1 MKSGMI
7 FGLVSSLI
15 LHALVLMFFLFS
27 FYTQEKSSGVDFK
40 QGVEFTSIMM
50 VSELPIGELKEV
62 SIDQKKSNS
71 QDKNKKQ
78 MVSELP
84 IGELK
89 EVSIDQKKSNSQ
101 DKNKK
106 QDEKMSL
113 NSQDKNAVLKAQKK
127 IEKQDEN
134 QAQKEI
140 ANASEN
146 SKFKN
151 ESLSAPLQSNEDK
164 TQTIVSGNAKEQIK
178 SYQALLMAHLA
189 KFKKYPQEAI
199 MQKQEGVVRIRVSI
213 DESGNVLSK
222 ELKKSCPYAVLNDEV
237 LSLFKRASPLPKP
250 PKEMLKDGEKISF
263 VMPIDYNIKDY
274 LGKK

>member
-1 MKSGMI
+1 MKSSVI
-7 FGLVSSLI
+7 FGFVLSLI
-15 LHALVLMFFLFS
+15 LHTLVLMFFLFS

-40 QGVEFTSIMM
+40 QGAEFTSIMM
-50 VSELPIGELKEV
+50 VSEF
-62 SIDQKKSNS
+62 
-71 QDKNKKQ
+71 
-78 MVSELP
+78 P

-106 QDEKMSL
+106 QDERISF
-113 NSQDKNAVLKAQKK
+113 NSQDKNAVLKVQKK

-151 ESLSAPLQSNEDK
+151 ESLSAPLQSNKDK
-164 TQTIVSGNAKEQIK
+164 TQTIVSGNAKEQVK
-178 SYQALLMAHLA
+178 SYQALLMAHLT

-199 MQKQEGVVRIRVSI
+199 IQKQEGVVRIRVSI

-222 ELKKSCPYAVLNDEV
+222 ELKKSCPYAALNDEA

-250 PKEMLKDGEKISF
+250 PKEMLKNGDKISF

>member
-1 MKSGMI
+1 MKSNVI
-7 FGLVSSLI
+7 FGFVLSLI
-15 LHALVLMFFLFS
+15 LHALVLIFFLFS

-40 QGVEFTSIMM
+40 QGLEFTSIMM

-62 SIDQKKSNS
+62 SIDQKKS
-71 QDKNKKQ
+71 DF
-78 MVSELP
+78 
-84 IGELK
+84 
-89 EVSIDQKKSNSQ
+89 Q

-113 NSQDKNAVLKAQKK
+113 NSQDKNAVLKVQKK

-134 QAQKEI
+134 RAQKEI

-164 TQTIVSGNAKEQIK
+164 TQTIVSGNAKEQVK
-178 SYQALLMAHLA
+178 SYQALLMAHLT

-199 MQKQEGVVRIRVSI
+199 VQKQEGVVRIRVSI

-250 PKEMLKDGEKISF
+250 PKEILKDGEKISF

>member
-1 MKSGMI
+1 MKSSVI
-7 FGLVSSLI
+7 FGFVLSLI
-15 LHALVLMFFLFS
+15 LHALVLIFFLFS

-40 QGVEFTSIMM
+40 QGLEFTSIMM

-78 MVSELP
+78 
-84 IGELK
+84 
-89 EVSIDQKKSNSQ
+89 
-101 DKNKK
+101 
-106 QDEKMSL
+106 DERINL
-113 NSQDKNAVLKAQKK
+113 DSQDKNAVLKVQKK
-127 IEKQDEN
+127 IKKQDKN

-164 TQTIVSGNAKEQIK
+164 TQTIVSGNAKEQVK
-178 SYQALLMAHLA
+178 SYQALLMAHLT

-222 ELKKSCPYAVLNDEV
+222 ELKKSCLYAALNNEV

-250 PKEMLKDGEKISF
+250 PKEMLKNGDKISF

>member
-40 QGVEFTSIMM
+40 QGVKFTSIMM
-50 VSELPIGELKEV
+50 VSEF
-62 SIDQKKSNS
+62 
-71 QDKNKKQ
+71 
-78 MVSELP
+78 P

-106 QDEKMSL
+106 QDERISF
-113 NSQDKNAVLKAQKK
+113 NSQDKNAVLKVQKK

-164 TQTIVSGNAKEQIK
+164 TQTIVSGNAKEQVK
-178 SYQALLMAHLA
+178 SYQALLMAHLT

-222 ELKKSCPYAVLNDEV
+222 ELKKSCPYAALNDEA

-250 PKEMLKDGEKISF
+250 PKKMLKNGDKISF

>member
-1 MKSGMI
+1 MKSSVI
-7 FGLVSSLI
+7 FGFVLSLI
-15 LHALVLMFFLFS
+15 LHTLVLMFFLFS

-40 QGVEFTSIMM
+40 QGAEFTSIMM

-78 MVSELP
+78 
-84 IGELK
+84 
-89 EVSIDQKKSNSQ
+89 
-101 DKNKK
+101 
-106 QDEKMSL
+106 DERISL
-113 NSQDKNAVLKAQKK
+113 NSQDKNAVLKVQKK

-164 TQTIVSGNAKEQIK
+164 TQTIVSGNAKEQVK
-178 SYQALLMAHLA
+178 SYQALLMAHLT

-222 ELKKSCPYAVLNDEV
+222 ELKKSCPYAVLNDEA

-250 PKEMLKDGEKISF
+250 PKEMLKNGDKISF

>member
-1 MKSGMI
+1 MKSSVI
-7 FGLVSSLI
+7 FGFVLSLI

-40 QGVEFTSIMM
+40 QGLEFTSIMM

-78 MVSELP
+78 
-84 IGELK
+84 
-89 EVSIDQKKSNSQ
+89 
-101 DKNKK
+101 
-106 QDEKMSL
+106 DERISL
-113 NSQDKNAVLKAQKK
+113 NSQDKNAVLKVQKK

-134 QAQKEI
+134 QAQKEV

-151 ESLSAPLQSNEDK
+151 ESFSAPLQSNEDK
-164 TQTIVSGNAKEQIK
+164 TQTIVSGNAKEQVK
-178 SYQALLMAHLA
+178 SYQALLMAHLT

-222 ELKKSCPYAVLNDEV
+222 ELKKSCPYAALNDEV

-250 PKEMLKDGEKISF
+250 PKEMLKNGDKISF

>member
-1 MKSGMI
+1 MKSSVI
-7 FGLVSSLI
+7 FGFVLSLI

-40 QGVEFTSIMM
+40 QGLEFTSIMM

-71 QDKNKKQ
+71 QN
-78 MVSELP
+78 
-84 IGELK
+84 
-89 EVSIDQKKSNSQ
+89 
-101 DKNKK
+101 KNKK

-164 TQTIVSGNAKEQIK
+164 TQTIVSGNAKEQVK
-178 SYQALLMAHLA
+178 SYQALLMAHLT

-199 MQKQEGVVRIRVSI
+199 VQKQEGVVRIRVSI

-250 PKEMLKDGEKISF
+250 PKEMLKNGDKISF

>member
-1 MKSGMI
+1 MKSSVI
-7 FGLVSSLI
+7 FGFVLSLI
-15 LHALVLMFFLFS
+15 LHALVLIFFLFS

-40 QGVEFTSIMM
+40 QGLEFTSIMM

-78 MVSELP
+78 
-84 IGELK
+84 
-89 EVSIDQKKSNSQ
+89 
-101 DKNKK
+101 
-106 QDEKMSL
+106 DERINL
-113 NSQDKNAVLKAQKK
+113 DSQDKNAVLKVQKK
-127 IEKQDEN
+127 IKKQDKN

-164 TQTIVSGNAKEQIK
+164 TQTIVSGNAKEQVK
-178 SYQALLMAHLA
+178 SYQALLMAHLT

-199 MQKQEGVVRIRVSI
+199 MQKQEGVVRICVSI

-222 ELKKSCPYAVLNDEV
+222 ELKKSCPYAALNDEA

-250 PKEMLKDGEKISF
+250 PKEMLKNGDKISF

>member
-1 MKSGMI
+1 MKSSVI
-7 FGLVSSLI
+7 FGFVLSLI
-15 LHALVLMFFLFS
+15 LHTLVLMFFLFS

-40 QGVEFTSIMM
+40 QGAEFTSIMM

-78 MVSELP
+78 
-84 IGELK
+84 
-89 EVSIDQKKSNSQ
+89 
-101 DKNKK
+101 
-106 QDEKMSL
+106 DERISL
-113 NSQDKNAVLKAQKK
+113 NSQDKNAVLKVQKK
-127 IEKQDEN
+127 IENQDEN

-164 TQTIVSGNAKEQIK
+164 TQTIVSGNAKEQVK
-178 SYQALLMAHLA
+178 SYQALLMAHLT

-222 ELKKSCPYAVLNDEV
+222 ELKKSCPYAALNDEA

-250 PKEMLKDGEKISF
+250 PKEMLKNGDKISF

>member
-1 MKSGMI
+1 MKSSVI
-7 FGLVSSLI
+7 FGFVLSLI
-15 LHALVLMFFLFS
+15 LHTLVLMFPLFS
-27 FYTQEKSSGVDFK
+27 FYIQEKSSGVDFK
-40 QGVEFTSIMM
+40 QGAEFTSIMM
-50 VSELPIGELKEV
+50 VSEP
-62 SIDQKKSNS
+62 
-71 QDKNKKQ
+71 
-78 MVSELP
+78 P

-106 QDEKMSL
+106 QDERISL
-113 NSQDKNAVLKAQKK
+113 NSQDKNAVLKVQKK

-164 TQTIVSGNAKEQIK
+164 TQTIVSGNAKEQVK
-178 SYQALLMAHLA
+178 SYQALLMAHLT

-222 ELKKSCPYAVLNDEV
+222 ELKKSCPYAALNDEA

-250 PKEMLKDGEKISF
+250 PKEMLKNGDKISF

>member
-78 MVSELP
+78 
-84 IGELK
+84 
-89 EVSIDQKKSNSQ
+89 
-101 DKNKK
+101 
-106 QDEKMSL
+106 DEKMSL

-140 ANASEN
+140 ANASKN

>member
-1 MKSGMI
+1 MKSSVI
-7 FGLVSSLI
+7 FGFVLSLM

-40 QGVEFTSIMM
+40 QGLEFTSIMM
-50 VSELPIGELKEV
+50 VSELPIGE
-62 SIDQKKSNS
+62 I
-71 QDKNKKQ
+71 
-78 MVSELP
+78 
-84 IGELK
+84 K

-113 NSQDKNAVLKAQKK
+113 NSQDKNAVLKVQKK

-164 TQTIVSGNAKEQIK
+164 TQTIVSGNAKEQVK
-178 SYQALLMAHLA
+178 SYQALLMAHLT

-199 MQKQEGVVRIRVSI
+199 VQKQEGVVRIRVSI

-222 ELKKSCPYAVLNDEV
+222 ELKKSCPYAALNDEA

-250 PKEMLKDGEKISF
+250 PKEMLKNGDKISF

>member
-1 MKSGMI
+1 MKSSMI
-7 FGLVSSLI
+7 FGFVLSLI
-15 LHALVLMFFLFS
+15 LHTLVLMFFLFS

-40 QGVEFTSIMM
+40 QGAEFTSIMM

-78 MVSELP
+78 
-84 IGELK
+84 
-89 EVSIDQKKSNSQ
+89 
-101 DKNKK
+101 
-106 QDEKMSL
+106 DERISL
-113 NSQDKNAVLKAQKK
+113 NSQDKNAVLKVQKK

-164 TQTIVSGNAKEQIK
+164 TQTIVSGNAKEQVK

-222 ELKKSCPYAVLNDEV
+222 ELKKSCPYAALNDEV

-250 PKEMLKDGEKISF
+250 PKEMLKNGDKISF

>member
-1 MKSGMI
+1 MKSSVI
-7 FGLVSSLI
+7 FGFVLSLI
-15 LHALVLMFFLFS
+15 LHTLVLMFFLFS

-40 QGVEFTSIMM
+40 QGAEFTSIMM
-50 VSELPIGELKEV
+50 VSEF
-62 SIDQKKSNS
+62 
-71 QDKNKKQ
+71 
-78 MVSELP
+78 P

-106 QDEKMSL
+106 QDERISF
-113 NSQDKNAVLKAQKK
+113 NSQDKNAVLKVQKK

-151 ESLSAPLQSNEDK
+151 ESLSAPLQSNKDK
-164 TQTIVSGNAKEQIK
+164 TQTIVSGNAKEQVK
-178 SYQALLMAHLA
+178 SYQALLMAHLT

-222 ELKKSCPYAVLNDEV
+222 ELKKSCPYAALNDEA

-250 PKEMLKDGEKISF
+250 PKEMLKNGDKISF

-274 LGKK
+274 LG

>member
-40 QGVEFTSIMM
+40 QGVKFTSIMM
-50 VSELPIGELKEV
+50 VSEF
-62 SIDQKKSNS
+62 
-71 QDKNKKQ
+71 
-78 MVSELP
+78 P

-106 QDEKMSL
+106 QDERISF
-113 NSQDKNAVLKAQKK
+113 NSQDKNAVLKVQKK

-164 TQTIVSGNAKEQIK
+164 TQTIVSGNAKEQVK
-178 SYQALLMAHLA
+178 SYQALLMAHLT

-250 PKEMLKDGEKISF
+250 PKEMLKNGDKISF

>member
-7 FGLVSSLI
+7 FGLVSSVI

-78 MVSELP
+78 
-84 IGELK
+84 
-89 EVSIDQKKSNSQ
+89 
-101 DKNKK
+101 
-106 QDEKMSL
+106 DEKMSL

-127 IEKQDEN
+127 IKKQDEN

-164 TQTIVSGNAKEQIK
+164 TQTIISGNAKEQIK

>member
-1 MKSGMI
+1 MKSSVI
-7 FGLVSSLI
+7 FGFVLSLI
-15 LHALVLMFFLFS
+15 LHTLVLMFSLFS

-40 QGVEFTSIMM
+40 QGAEFTSIMM
-50 VSELPIGELKEV
+50 VSEP
-62 SIDQKKSNS
+62 
-71 QDKNKKQ
+71 
-78 MVSELP
+78 P

-106 QDEKMSL
+106 QDERISL
-113 NSQDKNAVLKAQKK
+113 NSQDKNAVLKVQKK
-127 IEKQDEN
+127 IENQDEN

-164 TQTIVSGNAKEQIK
+164 TQTIVSGNAKEQVK
-178 SYQALLMAHLA
+178 SYQALLMAHLT

-222 ELKKSCPYAVLNDEV
+222 ELKKSCPYAALNDEA

-250 PKEMLKDGEKISF
+250 PKEMLKNGDKISF

>member
-1 MKSGMI
+1 MKSSVI
-7 FGLVSSLI
+7 FGFVLSLI

-40 QGVEFTSIMM
+40 QGLEFTSIMM

-78 MVSELP
+78 
-84 IGELK
+84 
-89 EVSIDQKKSNSQ
+89 
-101 DKNKK
+101 
-106 QDEKMSL
+106 DEKINL
-113 NSQDKNAVLKAQKK
+113 DSQDKNAVLKVQKK
-127 IEKQDEN
+127 IKKQDKN

-164 TQTIVSGNAKEQIK
+164 TQTIVSGNAKEQVK
-178 SYQALLMAHLA
+178 SYQALLMAHLT

-222 ELKKSCPYAVLNDEV
+222 ELKKSCPYAALNDEV

-250 PKEMLKDGEKISF
+250 PKEMLKNGNKISF
-263 VMPIDYNIKDY
+263 VMPIDY
-274 LGKK
+274 

>member
-40 QGVEFTSIMM
+40 QGLEFTSIM
-50 VSELPIGELKEV
+50 
-62 SIDQKKSNS
+62 
-71 QDKNKKQ
+71 

-127 IEKQDEN
+127 IKKQDEN

>member
-1 MKSGMI
+1 MKSSVI
-7 FGLVSSLI
+7 FGFVLSLI
-15 LHALVLMFFLFS
+15 LHTLVLMFFLFS

-40 QGVEFTSIMM
+40 QGAEFTSIMM
-50 VSELPIGELKEV
+50 VSEF
-62 SIDQKKSNS
+62 
-71 QDKNKKQ
+71 
-78 MVSELP
+78 P

-106 QDEKMSL
+106 QDERISF
-113 NSQDKNAVLKAQKK
+113 NSQDKNAVLKVQKK

-151 ESLSAPLQSNEDK
+151 ESLSAPLQSNKDK
-164 TQTIVSGNAKEQIK
+164 TQTIVSGNAKEQVK
-178 SYQALLMAHLA
+178 SYQALLIAHLT

-222 ELKKSCPYAVLNDEV
+222 ELKKSCPYAALNDEA

-250 PKEMLKDGEKISF
+250 PKEMLKNGDKISF

>member
-1 MKSGMI
+1 MKSSVI
-7 FGLVSSLI
+7 FGFVLSLI
-15 LHALVLMFFLFS
+15 LHTLVLMFFLFS

-40 QGVEFTSIMM
+40 QGAEFTSIMM
-50 VSELPIGELKEV
+50 VSEF
-62 SIDQKKSNS
+62 
-71 QDKNKKQ
+71 
-78 MVSELP
+78 P

-106 QDEKMSL
+106 QDERISF
-113 NSQDKNAVLKAQKK
+113 NSQDKNAVLKVQKK

-164 TQTIVSGNAKEQIK
+164 TQTIVSGNAKEQVK
-178 SYQALLMAHLA
+178 SYQALLMAHLT

-222 ELKKSCPYAVLNDEV
+222 ELEKSCPYAALNDEA

-250 PKEMLKDGEKISF
+250 PKEMLKNGDKISF

>member
-40 QGVEFTSIMM
+40 QGAEFTSIMM

-78 MVSELP
+78 
-84 IGELK
+84 
-89 EVSIDQKKSNSQ
+89 
-101 DKNKK
+101 
-106 QDEKMSL
+106 DERISL
-113 NSQDKNAVLKAQKK
+113 NSQDKNAVLKVQKK

-164 TQTIVSGNAKEQIK
+164 TQTIVSGNAKEQVK
-178 SYQALLMAHLA
+178 SYQALLMAHLT

-199 MQKQEGVVRIRVSI
+199 IQKQEGVVRIRVSI

-222 ELKKSCPYAVLNDEV
+222 ELKKSCPYAALNDEA

-250 PKEMLKDGEKISF
+250 PKEMLKNGDKISF

>member
-1 MKSGMI
+1 MKSSVI
-7 FGLVSSLI
+7 FGFVLSLI
-15 LHALVLMFFLFS
+15 LHTLVLMFSLFS

-40 QGVEFTSIMM
+40 QGAEFTSIMM

-62 SIDQKKSNS
+62 
-71 QDKNKKQ
+71 
-78 MVSELP
+78 L
-84 IGELK
+84 
-89 EVSIDQKKSNSQ
+89 IDQKKSNSQ

-106 QDEKMSL
+106 QDERISL
-113 NSQDKNAVLKAQKK
+113 NSQDKNAVLKVQKK

-164 TQTIVSGNAKEQIK
+164 TQTIVSGNAKEQVK
-178 SYQALLMAHLA
+178 SYQALLMAHLT

-199 MQKQEGVVRIRVSI
+199 IQKQEGVVRIRVSI

-222 ELKKSCPYAVLNDEV
+222 ELKKSCPYAALNDEA

-250 PKEMLKDGEKISF
+250 PKEMLKNGDKISF

>member
-1 MKSGMI
+1 MKSSVI
-7 FGLVSSLI
+7 FGFVLSLI
-15 LHALVLMFFLFS
+15 LHTLVLMFFLFS

-40 QGVEFTSIMM
+40 QGAEFTSIMM

-78 MVSELP
+78 
-84 IGELK
+84 
-89 EVSIDQKKSNSQ
+89 
-101 DKNKK
+101 
-106 QDEKMSL
+106 DERISL
-113 NSQDKNAVLKAQKK
+113 NSQDKNAVLKVQKK

-164 TQTIVSGNAKEQIK
+164 TQTIVSGNAKEQVK
-178 SYQALLMAHLA
+178 SYQALLMAHLT

-222 ELKKSCPYAVLNDEV
+222 ELKKSCPYAALNDEA

-250 PKEMLKDGEKISF
+250 PKEMLKNG
-263 VMPIDYNIKDY
+263 
-274 LGKK
+274 

>member
-78 MVSELP
+78 
-84 IGELK
+84 
-89 EVSIDQKKSNSQ
+89 
-101 DKNKK
+101 
-106 QDEKMSL
+106 DEKMSL

-127 IEKQDEN
+127 NKKQDEN

-151 ESLSAPLQSNEDK
+151 ETLSAPLKSNEDK
-164 TQTIVSGNAKEQIK
+164 TQTIVSGNAKEQVK

-199 MQKQEGVVRIRVSI
+199 LQKQEGVVRIRVSI

-250 PKEMLKDGEKISF
+250 PKEMLKNGEKISF

>member
-1 MKSGMI
+1 MKSSVI
-7 FGLVSSLI
+7 FGFVLSLI
-15 LHALVLMFFLFS
+15 LHTLVLMFFLFS

-40 QGVEFTSIMM
+40 QGAEFTSIMM
-50 VSELPIGELKEV
+50 VSEF
-62 SIDQKKSNS
+62 
-71 QDKNKKQ
+71 
-78 MVSELP
+78 P

-106 QDEKMSL
+106 QDERISF
-113 NSQDKNAVLKAQKK
+113 NSQDKNAVLKVQKK

-164 TQTIVSGNAKEQIK
+164 TQAIVSGNAKEQVK
-178 SYQALLMAHLA
+178 SYQALLMAHLT

-222 ELKKSCPYAVLNDEV
+222 ELKKSCPYAALNDEA

-250 PKEMLKDGEKISF
+250 PKEMLKNGDKISF

>member
-1 MKSGMI
+1 MKSSVI
-7 FGLVSSLI
+7 FGFVLSLI
-15 LHALVLMFFLFS
+15 LHTLVLMFFLFS

-40 QGVEFTSIMM
+40 QGAEFTSIMM
-50 VSELPIGELKEV
+50 VSEP
-62 SIDQKKSNS
+62 
-71 QDKNKKQ
+71 
-78 MVSELP
+78 P

-106 QDEKMSL
+106 QDERISL
-113 NSQDKNAVLKAQKK
+113 NSQDKNAVLKVQKK

-164 TQTIVSGNAKEQIK
+164 TQTIVSGNAKEQVK
-178 SYQALLMAHLA
+178 SYQALLMAHLT

-213 DESGNVLSK
+213 DEIGNVLSK
-222 ELKKSCPYAVLNDEV
+222 ELKKSCPYAALNDEA

-250 PKEMLKDGEKISF
+250 PKEMLKNGDKISF

>member
-1 MKSGMI
+1 MKSSVI
-7 FGLVSSLI
+7 FGFVSSLV

-62 SIDQKKSNS
+62 SIDQKKSNF
-71 QDKNKKQ
+71 
-78 MVSELP
+78 
-84 IGELK
+84 
-89 EVSIDQKKSNSQ
+89 Q

-127 IEKQDEN
+127 NKKQDEN

-151 ESLSAPLQSNEDK
+151 ETLSAPLQSNEDK
-164 TQTIVSGNAKEQIK
+164 TQTIVSGNAKEQVK

>member
-1 MKSGMI
+1 MKSSVI
-7 FGLVSSLI
+7 FGFVLSLI
-15 LHALVLMFFLFS
+15 LHTLVLMFFLFS

-40 QGVEFTSIMM
+40 QGAEFTSIMM

-78 MVSELP
+78 
-84 IGELK
+84 
-89 EVSIDQKKSNSQ
+89 
-101 DKNKK
+101 
-106 QDEKMSL
+106 DERISF
-113 NSQDKNAVLKAQKK
+113 NSQDKNAVLKVQKK

-151 ESLSAPLQSNEDK
+151 ESLSAPLQSNKDK
-164 TQTIVSGNAKEQIK
+164 TQTIVSGNAKEQVK
-178 SYQALLMAHLA
+178 SYQALLMAHLT

-222 ELKKSCPYAVLNDEV
+222 ELKKSCPYAALNDEA

-250 PKEMLKDGEKISF
+250 PKEMLKNGDKISF

>member
-1 MKSGMI
+1 MKSSVI
-7 FGLVSSLI
+7 FGFVLSLI
-15 LHALVLMFFLFS
+15 LHTLVLMFSLFS

-40 QGVEFTSIMM
+40 QGAEFTSIMM
-50 VSELPIGELKEV
+50 VSE
-62 SIDQKKSNS
+62 S
-71 QDKNKKQ
+71 
-78 MVSELP
+78 P

-106 QDEKMSL
+106 QDERISL
-113 NSQDKNAVLKAQKK
+113 NSQDKNAVLKVQKK

-164 TQTIVSGNAKEQIK
+164 TQTIVSGNAKEQVK
-178 SYQALLMAHLA
+178 SYQALLMAHLT

-222 ELKKSCPYAVLNDEV
+222 ELKKSCPYAALNDEA

-250 PKEMLKDGEKISF
+250 PKEMLKNGDKISF

>member
-7 FGLVSSLI
+7 FGFVLSLI
-15 LHALVLMFFLFS
+15 LHALVLIFFFFS

-40 QGVEFTSIMM
+40 QGLEFTSIM
-50 VSELPIGELKEV
+50 
-62 SIDQKKSNS
+62 
-71 QDKNKKQ
+71 

-164 TQTIVSGNAKEQIK
+164 TQTIISGNAKEQIK

-250 PKEMLKDGEKISF
+250 PKEMLKDDEKISF

>member
-1 MKSGMI
+1 MKSSVI
-7 FGLVSSLI
+7 FGFVLSLI
-15 LHALVLMFFLFS
+15 LHALVLIFFLFS

-40 QGVEFTSIMM
+40 QGLEFTSIMM

-78 MVSELP
+78 
-84 IGELK
+84 
-89 EVSIDQKKSNSQ
+89 
-101 DKNKK
+101 
-106 QDEKMSL
+106 DERINL
-113 NSQDKNAVLKAQKK
+113 DSQDKNAVLKVQKK
-127 IEKQDEN
+127 IKKQDKN

-164 TQTIVSGNAKEQIK
+164 TQTIVSGNAKEQVK
-178 SYQALLMAHLA
+178 SYQALLMAHLT

-222 ELKKSCPYAVLNDEV
+222 ELKKSCPYAALNNEV

-250 PKEMLKDGEKISF
+250 PKEMLKNGDKISF

>member
-40 QGVEFTSIMM
+40 QGVKFTSIMM
-50 VSELPIGELKEV
+50 VSEF
-62 SIDQKKSNS
+62 
-71 QDKNKKQ
+71 
-78 MVSELP
+78 P

-106 QDEKMSL
+106 QDERISF
-113 NSQDKNAVLKAQKK
+113 NSQDKNAVLKVQKK

-164 TQTIVSGNAKEQIK
+164 TQTIVSGNAKEQVK
-178 SYQALLMAHLA
+178 SYQALLMAHLT

-222 ELKKSCPYAVLNDEV
+222 ELKKSCPYAALNDEV

-250 PKEMLKDGEKISF
+250 PKEMLKNGNKISF

>member
-1 MKSGMI
+1 MKSSMI
-7 FGLVSSLI
+7 FGFVLSLI

-40 QGVEFTSIMM
+40 QGAEFTSIMM

-78 MVSELP
+78 
-84 IGELK
+84 
-89 EVSIDQKKSNSQ
+89 
-101 DKNKK
+101 
-106 QDEKMSL
+106 DERISL
-113 NSQDKNAVLKAQKK
+113 NSQDKNAVLKVQKK

-151 ESLSAPLQSNEDK
+151 ESLSVPLQSNEDK
-164 TQTIVSGNAKEQIK
+164 TQTIVSGNAKEQVK
-178 SYQALLMAHLA
+178 SYQALLMAHLT

-199 MQKQEGVVRIRVSI
+199 MKKQEGVVRIRVSI

-222 ELKKSCPYAVLNDEV
+222 ELKKSCPYAALNDEV

-250 PKEMLKDGEKISF
+250 PKEMLKNGDKISF

>member
-50 VSELPIGELKEV
+50 VSEF
-62 SIDQKKSNS
+62 
-71 QDKNKKQ
+71 
-78 MVSELP
+78 P

-106 QDEKMSL
+106 QDERISF
-113 NSQDKNAVLKAQKK
+113 NSQDKNAVLKVQKK

-151 ESLSAPLQSNEDK
+151 ESLSAPLQSNKDK
-164 TQTIVSGNAKEQIK
+164 TQTIVSGNAKEQVK
-178 SYQALLMAHLA
+178 SYQALLMAHLT

-222 ELKKSCPYAVLNDEV
+222 ELKKSCPYAALNDEA

-250 PKEMLKDGEKISF
+250 PKEMLKNGDKISF

>member
-1 MKSGMI
+1 MKSSVI
-7 FGLVSSLI
+7 FGFVLSLI
-15 LHALVLMFFLFS
+15 LHALVLIFFLFS

-40 QGVEFTSIMM
+40 QGLEFTSIMM

-78 MVSELP
+78 
-84 IGELK
+84 
-89 EVSIDQKKSNSQ
+89 
-101 DKNKK
+101 
-106 QDEKMSL
+106 DERISL
-113 NSQDKNAVLKAQKK
+113 NSQDKNAVLKVQKK

-164 TQTIVSGNAKEQIK
+164 TQTIVSGNAKEQVK
-178 SYQALLMAHLA
+178 SYQALLMAHLT

-222 ELKKSCPYAVLNDEV
+222 ELKKSCPYAALNDEV

-250 PKEMLKDGEKISF
+250 PKEMLKNGDKISF

>member
-1 MKSGMI
+1 MKSSVI
-7 FGLVSSLI
+7 FGFVLSLI
-15 LHALVLMFFLFS
+15 LHTLVLMFFLFS

-40 QGVEFTSIMM
+40 QGAEFTSIMM
-50 VSELPIGELKEV
+50 VSEPPIGELKEV
-62 SIDQKKSNS
+62 
-71 QDKNKKQ
+71 
-78 MVSELP
+78 L
-84 IGELK
+84 
-89 EVSIDQKKSNSQ
+89 IDQKKSNSQ

-106 QDEKMSL
+106 QDERISL
-113 NSQDKNAVLKAQKK
+113 NSQDKNAVLKVQKK

-164 TQTIVSGNAKEQIK
+164 TQTIVSGNAKEQVK
-178 SYQALLMAHLA
+178 SYQALLMAHLT

-222 ELKKSCPYAVLNDEV
+222 ELKKSCPYAALNDEA

-250 PKEMLKDGEKISF
+250 PKEMLKNGDKISF